1 MLRSIYIDNY
11 ALIERLEIDFRKGL
25 TIITGETGAGKSIL
39 LGALGLLQGK
49 RADSSVLMD
58 TERKCVVE
66 GAFFIENYG
75 LEKFFQENELDYY
88 PETIIRRE
96 ILNNGKS
103 RAFINDTP
111 VNLAVV
117 QDFSLFLIDIHS
129 QHQNLALN
137 DESYLRWIIDSYAG
151 LGNEA
156 AAFSLLFGEYQQLRK
171 AYLAARESYQQ
182 DSRELDFM
190 THQFNELKDAN
201 LQIDELTGLEEE
213 QDQMNHLE
221 EIKSTFQLMV
231 DTLRDDASG
240 IVTNLKRIIDALGKI
255 DKHSTSAHQLASR
268 ISECYVE
275 LKDIGQ
281 EAEQIFSKL
290 DFDPDRYTYINNRI
304 DLLYDLLRKF
314 RMNNIA
320 ELITFR
326 DELDDR
332 LNKHASGDYELEKL
346 SAQLSD
352 KENAVMQKAQELSD
366 ARKAVFGEFENKV
379 VSLIEGLGM
388 ENAAFSIKHNITGL
402 SAFGTDRIQF
412 MFSANP
418 HIDPQNIAKVASG
431 GELSRLMLAVKYLI
445 SHAAGLPTVFF
456 DEIDAGVS
464 GEIADKIGNLIKEMS
479 ASMQVIN
486 ITHLP
491 QVASK
496 GDQHFLVYKKF
507 GDETTNTFIRE
518 LTEDERLTEIAKM
531 LSGDRLTEAALA
543 NARVL
548 LYG

>member
-25 TIITGETGAGKSIL
+25 TTITGETGAGKSIL

-49 RADSSVLMD
+49 RADTSVLMD

-66 GAFFIENYG
+66 GAFSIENYG
-75 LEKFFQENELDYY
+75 LEKFFQENELDYH

-111 VNLAVV
+111 VNLSVV
-117 QDFSLFLIDIHS
+117 QDFSLSLIDIHS

-137 DESYLRWIIDSYAG
+137 DENYLRWIIDSYAG
-151 LGNEA
+151 IGNETA
-156 AAFSLLFGEYQQLRK
+156 IYARLFAEYQQLK
-171 AYLAARESYQQ
+171 KNYFAARESFQQ
-182 DSRELDFM
+182 DTRELDFM

-201 LQIDELTGLEEE
+201 LQSGELGGLEEE
-213 QDQMNHLE
+213 QDQMNHME
-221 EIKSTFQLMV
+221 EIKSTFQFTV
-231 DTLRDDASG
+231 DALEEDTSG
-240 IVTNLKRIIDALGKI
+240 IVANLKRVLDALGKI
-255 DKHSTSAHQLASR
+255 EKHSVSALQLIER
-268 ISECYVE
+268 INESYVE
-275 LKDIGQ
+275 LKDIAQ
-281 EAEQIFSKL
+281 EADQIFSKL
-290 DFDPDRYTYINNRI
+290 DFDPERYTYVNNRI

-314 RMNNIA
+314 RMNTVE
-320 ELITFR
+320 ELISFR
-326 DELDDR
+326 DELDEK
-332 LNKHASGDYELEKL
+332 LNKHAVGDYELEKL
-346 SAQLSD
+346 SGELSD
-352 KENAVMQKAQELSD
+352 KENIVRQKAQRISE
-366 ARKAVFGEFENKV
+366 ARKAIFAEFEDKV
-379 VSLIEGLGM
+379 LSLVESLGIG
-388 ENAAFSIKHNITGL
+388 NAVFTIKHDITDL
-402 SAFGTDRIQF
+402 SHYGTDRIQF
-412 MFSANP
+412 MFSAN
-418 HIDPQNIAKVASG
+418 HNIAPQSIARVASG

-464 GEIADKIGNLIKEMS
+464 GEIADKMGKLIKEMS
-479 ASMQVIN
+479 ATMQVIN

-496 GDQHFLVYKKF
+496 GDQHFLVYKKIQ
-507 GDETTNTFIRE
+507 DNITNTFIRE
-518 LTEDERLTEIAKM
+518 LNEDERLTEIAKM
-531 LSGDRLTEAALA
+531 LSGDKLTEAALA